1 MLAHPTPFQH
11 PSEAEK
17 LHGIG
22 KGLALKL
29 EKRMITHCKTNGIPL
44 PERIKGKCVFHIS
57 FGAKSSTLIPI
68 N

>member
-1 MLAHPTPFQH
+1 MLVHPTPFHH

-29 EKRMITHCKTNGIPL
+29 EKRMVAHCKANGIPV
-44 PERIKGKCVFHIS
+44 PERVKCKRLFYAY
-57 FGAKSSTLIPI
+57 FDAKFKCS
-68 N
+68 NMN